1 MCFQIMGLPAWI
13 FAYLASKRFLTSVGK
28 HVIFQ
33 SAWPPAREAALIAG
47 KGILSRMLQHV
58 FLDIISLDAWIVA
71 LVTTEMPLPW
81 MCWHVLFEVAPLCE
95 GRGTMG
101 AFKGL
106 LPWISEGWVWFNPC
120 STVDHWYTCT
130 LKVVPSYRVYLCQKI
145 KKAPGKKVAPWRLLG
160 ACAPFLKW
168 NNGLKENQ
176 GEERPKGHVL
186 KLGRKVKHYWSCK
199 HLKLFCSTFY
209 SWGFLHGAKLVTETT
224 PIWTKLSTRLNILSP
239 TIKPKNEKI

>member
-1 MCFQIMGLPAWI
+1 MTDVKEEEVVNRITKMVAEILFSGDRSSISGMKVMENMTTKCLQLARTERKKTKKLKIITKQGQYHRNRSFAWCWCLVYMIFQITGLPAWV
-13 FAYLASKRFLTSVGK
+13 FAFLASKGFLTSVGK

-47 KGILSRMLQHV
+47 KGILSRMLQYV

-120 STVDHWYTCT
+120 STVDHWYSSVKR
-130 LKVVPSYRVYLCQKI
+130 LKR
-145 KKAPGKKVAPWRLLG
+145 RLEKRRRLG
-160 ACAPFLKW
+160 AF
-168 NNGLKENQ
+168 
-176 GEERPKGHVL
+176 
-186 KLGRKVKHYWSCK
+186 
-199 HLKLFCSTFY
+199 
-209 SWGFLHGAKLVTETT
+209 
-224 PIWTKLSTRLNILSP
+224 
-239 TIKPKNEKI
+239 

>member
-1 MCFQIMGLPAWI
+1 MRRQKKSRQKRRLVQAPQAPFKAPIHSKCCIGGFRETGLALVIVLRCDWPLCDIWFKSYEHFKIKMRFHSCLQIMGLPAWI
-13 FAYLASKRFLTSVGK
+13 FAFLASKRFLTSVGK

-33 SAWPPAREAALIAG
+33 SACPPAREAALIAG
-47 KGILSRMLQHV
+47 KGILSRMLQYV

-130 LKVVPSYRVYLCQKI
+130 LKVVPSYRVYFCQKI
-145 KKAPGKKVAPWRLLG
+145 KKAPGKKAAPWRLLG
-160 ACAPFLKW
+160 AWAPFLT
-168 NNGLKENQ
+168 LA
-176 GEERPKGHVL
+176 P
-186 KLGRKVKHYWSCK
+186 
-199 HLKLFCSTFY
+199 
-209 SWGFLHGAKLVTETT
+209 
-224 PIWTKLSTRLNILSP
+224 
-239 TIKPKNEKI
+239 

>member
-1 MCFQIMGLPAWI
+1 MFSNHGTACMNFCISCKQKVSHQRGKACDISVCLSAC
-13 FAYLASKRFLTSVGK
+13 KRSCTDCR
-28 HVIFQ
+28 Q
-33 SAWPPAREAALIAG
+33 RDT
-47 KGILSRMLQHV
+47 SRMLQYV

-130 LKVVPSYRVYLCQKI
+130 LKVVPSYRVYFCQKI
-145 KKAPGKKVAPWRLLG
+145 KKAHGKINKRNKNVSRTGLVQASYRRLVQAPGKKAGPWRLLG
-160 ACAPFLKW
+160 AWGLFFTLAP
-168 NNGLKENQ
+168 
-176 GEERPKGHVL
+176 
-186 KLGRKVKHYWSCK
+186 
-199 HLKLFCSTFY
+199 
-209 SWGFLHGAKLVTETT
+209 
-224 PIWTKLSTRLNILSP
+224 
-239 TIKPKNEKI
+239 